1 MSAGPPRR
9 AGRAALT
16 ARRRW
21 LSAALAVVALSAL
34 PAVTWAQNYPVR
46 PITLVVSFEP
56 GGSTDLSARVV
67 AHELTHLLGQQ
78 VVVENRVGAGGRIGT
93 KAVALAK
100 PDGYTLLWGS
110 GSTLTAA
117 PVLFADQGHVATLVP
132 VSLGATQP
140 FVFVTAPATG
150 ARTVAELVA
159 LAKRNPGAMNFASA
173 GVGSSNHLLGEI
185 FMAAAGAQFLHVP
198 YKGSASAKEALL
210 KGDAQLMDEAVSPLL
225 PQLRSGQLVPLFV
238 TGDVRD
244 PLLPDVPT
252 AQEVGLPDLT
262 ITGFFCL
269 LAPAGTPADIVA
281 RLNTATREAL
291 AAPAVKEA
299 FAKVGFIGTASTPA
313 QLAERIAQ
321 GRSRYERI
329 VRERGIRVEG
339 S

>member
-1 MSAGPPRR
+1 
-9 AGRAALT
+9 
-16 ARRRW
+16 
-21 LSAALAVVALSAL
+21 
-34 PAVTWAQNYPVR
+34 
-46 PITLVVSFEP
+46 
-56 GGSTDLSARVV
+56 
-67 AHELTHLLGQQ
+67 
-78 VVVENRVGAGGRIGT
+78 
-93 KAVALAK
+93 
-100 PDGYTLLWGS
+100 
-110 GSTLTAA
+110 
-117 PVLFADQGHVATLVP
+117 
-132 VSLGATQP
+132 
-140 FVFVTAPATG
+140 
-150 ARTVAELVA
+150 
-159 LAKRNPGAMNFASA
+159 MNFASA

-238 TGDVRD
+238 TDEVRD

-262 ITGFFCL
+262 ITGFFGM

-291 AAPAVKEA
+291 AAPAVKDA

>member
-1 MSAGPPRR
+1 MRR
-9 AGRAALT
+9 TLLIGLSSLALLAMVLGAAAPARAEA
-16 ARRRW
+16 
-21 LSAALAVVALSAL
+21 
-34 PAVTWAQNYPVR
+34 YPSR

-67 AHELTHLLGQQ
+67 AQELTRLLGQQ
-78 VVVENRVGAGGRIGT
+78 VLVENRVGAGGRIGT
-93 KAVALAK
+93 KSVALAR

-117 PVLFADQGHVATLVP
+117 PVLFADQAHVATLVP

-140 FVFVTAPATG
+140 FVFVTTPATG
-150 ARTVAELVA
+150 AKTVAELLA
-159 LAKRNPGAMNFASA
+159 LARRSPGAVNFASA

-185 FMAAAGAQFLHVP
+185 FMASTNTQMLHVP

-210 KGDAQLMDEAVSPLL
+210 KGEAQLMDEAVSPLL
-225 PQLRSGQLVPLFV
+225 PQLRNGQLVPLFV

-244 PLLPDVPT
+244 PLLPEVPT
-252 AQEVGLPDLT
+252 AREVGLPDLT
-262 ITGFFCL
+262 ITGFFGL

-281 RLNTATREAL
+281 RLNTAIREAL
-291 AAPAVKEA
+291 AAPAVKDA
-299 FAKVGFIGTASTPA
+299 FAKVGFIGAASTPA